1 MTRRRPEYMRQLLQR
16 GLGVL
21 SALLLGCA
29 ADPLRQDVQR
39 TEFHVR
45 VHQLSS
51 AEVQNLCLRLGVQKQ
66 QNESVLGCSEMHMG
80 TLSMYVTPPSHQ
92 RDEAA
97 FAVIGHELWHG
108 VAGRFHP

>member
-16 GLGVL
+16 GIGISV
-21 SALLLGCA
+21 ALLLGCA
-29 ADPLRQDVQR
+29 ADPLVPDIQR
-39 TEFHVR
+39 SEFLVR

-51 AEVQNLCLRLGVQKQ
+51 ADVQNLCLRMGVQKRE
-66 QNESVLGCSEMHMG
+66 NETVRGCAEFYMG

-97 FAVIGHELWHG
+97 FMVIGHELWHG